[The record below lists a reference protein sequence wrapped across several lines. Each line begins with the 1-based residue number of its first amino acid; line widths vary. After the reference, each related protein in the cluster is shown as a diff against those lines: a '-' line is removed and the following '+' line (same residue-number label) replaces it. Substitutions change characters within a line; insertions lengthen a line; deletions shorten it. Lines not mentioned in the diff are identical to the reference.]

1 MSVAKNNRTV
11 GSVLAGER
19 ENSRKLGLR
28 SYSGGIE
35 SYASRMSTLSRR
47 RWTKR
52 AIAYQIEPT
61 IRQMNGRQIV
71 RVRFVTPRTTWFLIP
86 SNRLI
91 AIGAIPATGI
101 TGTPNSFQ
109 SAGLWSYS
117 AGRRRFITI
126 AANPSRIQVGNA
138 TNVIAASTVM
148 NETEYAA

>member
-86 SNRLI
+86 SIRPNRLI
-91 AIGAIPATGI
+91 AIVAIPATGI

-109 SAGLWSYS
+109 SAG
-117 AGRRRFITI
+117 
-126 AANPSRIQVGNA
+126 
-138 TNVIAASTVM
+138 
-148 NETEYAA
+148 